1 MVRGSEHGNVD
12 KTVRRNENMA
22 KPKNGLGMGG
32 GLSGYADRQRAEKK
46 ELHLFPSLEQIQK
59 GIKAPK
65 RRG

>member
-1 MVRGSEHGNVD
+1 
-12 KTVRRNENMA
+12 MA